1 MNEFF
6 GYSELREMAID
17 AAKAKESMAYRIEL
31 IKTMCELPEANKS
44 IHRVRWNDIP
54 TEYFHMVAES
64 PERYLPR
71 TAEAFRFH
79 FLRLVQS
86 RPFGERVVDFA
97 MA

>member
-6 GYSELREMAID
+6 SYGELREMAID

-31 IKTMCELPEANKS
+31 IKAMCELPEANKS

-54 TEYFHMVAES
+54 TKYFFMVAES

-71 TAEAFRFH
+71 TVEAFRFH

-86 RPFGERVVDFA
+86 GPFGERVVDYA
-97 MA
+97 MQ